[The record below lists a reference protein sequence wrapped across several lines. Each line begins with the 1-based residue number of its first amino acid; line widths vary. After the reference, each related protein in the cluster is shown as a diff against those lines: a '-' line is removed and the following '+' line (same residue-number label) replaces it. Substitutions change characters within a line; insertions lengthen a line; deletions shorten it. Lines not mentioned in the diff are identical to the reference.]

1 MKRKTKIIITVV
13 AVLLVIGIT
22 IGIIAVKNEK
32 VKSKEIT
39 ETTISTTESTT
50 ENTTETTEDILTT
63 AESETETEA
72 TSANQTKT
80 APAKANSNYSNKSSS
95 SNNNK
100 SSYANSN
107 NSYSSSNSTP
117 KPETTNQQTDNREHP
132 ATGTVV
138 YSRPNW
144 GDYYDYGKN
153 WQYAKRTYEWEV
165 DEYGG
170 YWSSSTDSTMSGA
183 NLDKYVNNNLK
194 APDRD
199 GSYTGEQVIKKIW
212 VWIE

>member
-1 MKRKTKIIITVV
+1 MKRKTKIIIAVV
-13 AVLLVIGIT
+13 AVLLIVGIT
-22 IGIIAVKNEK
+22 VGIITVKNEK

-50 ENTTETTEDILTT
+50 ENTTETTEDISTT
-63 AESETETEA
+63 AESETEA

-80 APAKANSNYSNKSSS
+80 APAKTNSNSSNKSSA

-100 SSYANSN
+100 SASYNSN
-107 NSYSSSNSTP
+107 KSYNSSNSTP
-117 KPETTNQQTDNREHP
+117 KPETTTKQQTDNREHP
-132 ATGTVV
+132 ANGTVV
-138 YSRPNW
+138 YSRPNAS
-144 GDYYDYGKN
+144 DYYDYGKN

-170 YWSSSTDSTMSGA
+170 YWSSSTDSKMSAA

-194 APDRD
+194 APDRE
-199 GSYTGEQVIKKIW
+199 GSYTGEKVIKRIW

>member
-1 MKRKTKIIITVV
+1 MKRKTKIIIAVV
-13 AVLLVIGIT
+13 AVLLIVGIT
-22 IGIIAVKNEK
+22 VGIITVKNEK

-63 AESETETEA
+63 AESETEA

-80 APAKANSNYSNKSSS
+80 APAKTNSNSSNKSSA

-100 SSYANSN
+100 SASYNSN
-107 NSYSSSNSTP
+107 KSYNSSNSTP
-117 KPETTNQQTDNREHP
+117 KPETTTKQQTDNREHP
-132 ATGTVV
+132 ANGTVV
-138 YSRPNW
+138 YSRPNAS
-144 GDYYDYGKN
+144 DYYDYDKN
-153 WQYAKRTYEWEV
+153 WQYAERTYEWEV

-170 YWSSSTDSTMSGA
+170 YWSSSTTSNMSGE
-183 NLDKYVNNNLK
+183 NLDKYVNIKLS

-199 GSYTGEQVIKKIW
+199 GAYIGEKVVKQIW

>member
-1 MKRKTKIIITVV
+1 MKRKTKIIIAVI

-22 IGIIAVKNEK
+22 IGIIAAKSGKEKN
-32 VKSKEIT
+32 KEIT

-50 ENTTETTEDILTT
+50 ENTTETAEDILTT

-72 TSANQTKT
+72 TSASQTKT
-80 APAKANSNYSNKSSS
+80 APAKTNSNSSNKSSA

-100 SSYANSN
+100 SASSNSN
-107 NSYSSSNSTP
+107 KSYNSSNSTP
-117 KPETTNQQTDNREHP
+117 KPETTKQQTDNREHP

-138 YSRPNW
+138 YSRPNAS
-144 GDYYDYGKN
+144 DYYDYGKN
-153 WQYAKRTYEWEV
+153 WQYAENTYEWKV

-170 YWSSSTDSTMSGA
+170 YWSCSTTSKMSYE
-183 NLDKYVNNNLK
+183 NLVKYVDNNLQE
-194 APDRD
+194 PDRE
-199 GSYTGEQVIKKIW
+199 GSYTGEKVIKRIW

>member
-1 MKRKTKIIITVV
+1 MKRKTKIIIAVV
-13 AVLLVIGIT
+13 AVLLIVGIT
-22 IGIIAVKNEK
+22 IGIITVKNEK

-50 ENTTETTEDILTT
+50 ENTTETTEDISTT
-63 AESETETEA
+63 AESETEA

-80 APAKANSNYSNKSSS
+80 APAKTNNNSSNKSSA

-100 SSYANSN
+100 SASYNSN
-107 NSYSSSNSTP
+107 KSYNSSNSTP
-117 KPETTNQQTDNREHP
+117 KPETTTKQQTDNREHP
-132 ATGTVV
+132 ANGTVV

-153 WQYAKRTYEWEV
+153 WQYAENTYEWKV

-170 YWSSSTDSTMSGA
+170 YWSCSTTSKMSYE
-183 NLDKYVNNNLK
+183 NLVKYVDNNLQE
-194 APDRD
+194 PDRE
-199 GSYTGEQVIKKIW
+199 GSYTGEKVIKRIW

>member
-1 MKRKTKIIITVV
+1 MKRKTKIIIAVI

-22 IGIIAVKNEK
+22 IGIIAAKSGKEKN
-32 VKSKEIT
+32 KEIT

-50 ENTTETTEDILTT
+50 ENTTETAEDILTT
-63 AESETETEA
+63 AESETEA

-80 APAKANSNYSNKSSS
+80 APAKTNSNSSNKSSA

-100 SSYANSN
+100 SASYNSN
-107 NSYSSSNSTP
+107 KSYNSLNSTP
-117 KPETTNQQTDNREHP
+117 IPETTTKQQTDNREHP

-138 YSRPNW
+138 YSRPNAS
-144 GDYYDYGKN
+144 DYYDYGKN
-153 WQYAKRTYEWEV
+153 WQYAENTYEWKV

-170 YWSSSTDSTMSGA
+170 YWSCSTTSKMSYE
-183 NLDKYVNNNLK
+183 NLVKYVDNNLQE
-194 APDRD
+194 PDRE
-199 GSYTGEQVIKKIW
+199 GSYTGEKVIKRIW

>member
-1 MKRKTKIIITVV
+1 MKRKTKIIIAVV
-13 AVLLVIGIT
+13 AVLLIVGIT
-22 IGIIAVKNEK
+22 VGIITVKNEK

-50 ENTTETTEDILTT
+50 ENTTETTEDISTT
-63 AESETETEA
+63 AESETEA

-80 APAKANSNYSNKSSS
+80 APAKTNSNSSNKSSA

-100 SSYANSN
+100 SASYNSN
-107 NSYSSSNSTP
+107 KSYNSLNSTP
-117 KPETTNQQTDNREHP
+117 KPETTTKQQTDNREHP

-138 YSRPNW
+138 YSRPNAS
-144 GDYYDYGKN
+144 DYYDYGKN
-153 WQYAKRTYEWEV
+153 WQYAENTYEWKV

-170 YWSSSTDSTMSGA
+170 YWSCSTTSKMSYE
-183 NLDKYVNNNLK
+183 NLVKYVDNNLQE
-194 APDRD
+194 PDRE
-199 GSYTGEQVIKKIW
+199 GSYTGEKVIKRIW